1 MRTGGEALFEG
12 FPLFGRDVQHVD
24 LYHARH
30 MTPLTKRTP
39 GWRPNLDHVR
49 AVSYIRQSKRRED
62 DSQGSPLA
70 QRDRCS
76 SLIASKGW
84 DDAGHF
90 EDVGKSGWDPRVHR
104 PGFEEMM
111 AAVRAGHVDA
121 VVVFSL
127 SRLTRRGALEA
138 MKIIDELERYGVR
151 LVSVEEPYLDTS
163 TPVGVGIL
171 AIIAGLAQQESDL
184 KSAYITSTKDTL
196 RRAGSHVS
204 GVAPFGFRSERET
217 RDKLTVTRLVPDP
230 LEAPVVRDM
239 SAWVSDG
246 LTASAVA
253 KRLNEAGVPT
263 KTTGLGEAG
272 VKRIAARRGRAGSSE
287 AAERPGWTSSTVLRI
302 LRDPRLAGYAMEWQG
317 RKERTTDVDG
327 KVVPGTAGKRVILR
341 DDEGRPVESHEAII
355 PDDEWWKLQD
365 VLDGR
370 TRTVVRSGRR
380 VPTLLAG
387 HGLLFCDVC
396 GSVMVSDKR
405 SGKLYYKCNRAGGVV
420 PGHGGLVISMVDA
433 DDEVARRVWA
443 RLTAMDP
450 SDEDDREWL
459 AEAARRFA
467 HQRDTSQREADRA
480 ATRAELEH
488 VRDAL
493 RTIYQDR
500 QEGLYA
506 GEVGSKMF
514 RESVERLTAHEG
526 RTAERLAELDGAAGA
541 AIEIPAEWTSLSGDP
556 IGEGTPWSDWG
567 LEECREFLGLFI
579 DSVRIAKAVGRGR
592 NANTRDRVVIRW
604 AEKPQQE

>member
-1 MRTGGEALFEG
+1 MA
-12 FPLFGRDVQHVD
+12 PLR
-24 LYHARH
+24 
-30 MTPLTKRTP
+30 KRELGST
-39 GWRPNLDHVR
+39 PNLDHVR
-49 AVSYIRQSKRRED
+49 AVSYIRQSKRRDD
-62 DSQGSPLA
+62 DSQASPMA
-70 QRDRCS
+70 QRERCS

-84 DDAGHF
+84 DDAGHV
-90 EDVGKSGWDPRVHR
+90 EDVGKSGWDPSVHR

-204 GVAPFGFRSERET
+204 GVAPFGFQPERET
-217 RDKLTVTRLVPDP
+217 RGKLTVIRLVPDP
-230 LEAPVVRDM
+230 VEAPVVRDM
-239 SAWVSDG
+239 ASWIADG
-246 LTASAVA
+246 LTASAVS
-253 KRLNEAGVPT
+253 KRLNESRVPT
-263 KTTGLGEAG
+263 KMTGLGEAG
-272 VKRIAARRGRAGSSE
+272 AKRMEVRRARIGSSE
-287 AAERPGWTSSTVLRI
+287 AADRAGWTSSTVLRI

-317 RKERTTDVDG
+317 RQEKTTDADG
-327 KVVPGTAGKRVILR
+327 NVVPGKAGKRVILR

-355 PDDEWWKLQD
+355 PADEWWKLQD

-370 TRTVVRSGRR
+370 TKTVVRSGRR

-396 GSVMVSDKR
+396 GSVMVTDKR

-420 PGHGGLVISMVDA
+420 PGHGGLVISMGGA

-467 HQRDTSQREADRA
+467 HQQDTSERETEHA
-480 ATRAELEH
+480 AARSELDH
-488 VRDAL
+488 VRESL
-493 RTIYQDR
+493 RVLYQDR

-506 GEVGSKMF
+506 GPVGTNMF
-514 RESVERLTAHEG
+514 RESVERLTAHEQ
-526 RTAERLAELDGAAGA
+526 RTQERLNELEAAADVAA
-541 AIEIPAEWTSLSGDP
+541 AIPGEWTTVDGGP
-556 IGEGTPWSDWG
+556 IGEGSPWAAWD
-567 LEECREFLGLFI
+567 LQEKREFLALFI
-579 DSVRIAKAVGRGR
+579 DSVRIAKSVGRGR
-592 NANTRDRVVIRW
+592 NANTCDRVLVRW
-604 AEKPQQE
+604 AELPQKDDDGMA